1 MSSGTAFNEDGEPQA
16 GMGVAAADY
25 NHDGFLDILKTN
37 FSDDSPNLYRN
48 NGDGTFTD
56 QVFQAGLG
64 RVRAYLGWGAL
75 FLDYDNDGWSDI
87 LMVNGH
93 LSPEIDIAGSDSHF
107 RQPKL
112 LFHNLGNGHFS
123 DVSATAGPALSAL
136 RSSRGAAIADL
147 LNDGR
152 LSVAVNEMHERPSL
166 LMLQQEP
173 SGHWIS
179 IETVGVKSNRDGIG
193 ARVEVHAGGMRQ
205 VDEVRSGGSYLSQ
218 NEKYLHF
225 GLGNATKVD
234 QLTITWPSGIV
245 DRWTNIP
252 SDQRIVLE
260 EGARSW
266 QSAKRRNNR

>member
-1 MSSGTAFNEDGEPQA
+1 
-16 GMGVAAADY
+16 
-25 NHDGFLDILKTN
+25 
-37 FSDDSPNLYRN
+37 
-48 NGDGTFTD
+48 
-56 QVFQAGLG
+56 
-64 RVRAYLGWGAL
+64 
-75 FLDYDNDGWSDI
+75 
-87 LMVNGH
+87 MVNGH

-123 DVSATAGPALSAL
+123 DVSAAAGPALSAL

-166 LMLQQEP
+166 LMLQQKP

-179 IETVGVKSNRDGIG
+179 IDTVGVKSNRDGIG
-193 ARVEVHAGGMRQ
+193 ARVEVHAGSMRQ

-225 GLGNATKVD
+225 GLGNATKLD

-252 SDQRIVLE
+252 SDQRIVVE

-266 QSAKRRNNR
+266 QSAKRPNNR